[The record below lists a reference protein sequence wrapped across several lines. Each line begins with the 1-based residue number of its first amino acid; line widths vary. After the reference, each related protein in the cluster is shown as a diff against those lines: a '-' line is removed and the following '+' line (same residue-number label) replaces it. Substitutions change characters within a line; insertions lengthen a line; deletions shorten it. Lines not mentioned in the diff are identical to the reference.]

1 MERTWKT
8 KIKTPKKTSFLV
20 LIFSMIAPA
29 IFKNAD
35 LEAMLKTT
43 SLWSQFKCSA
53 AARLPAHTHLI
64 KQSECRGRWG
74 RDHHAFRFRAIKQ

>member
-1 MERTWKT
+1 MMERTWKT

-29 IFKNAD
+29 ICKNAD

-43 SLWSQFKCSA
+43 SLWCQYKCSA

-64 KQSECRGRWG
+64 RVSAEDGGGVTIMCLDSE
-74 RDHHAFRFRAIKQ
+74 Q